1 MEETVSLLTPQPPAT
16 CLPPLGTTEAAVNG
30 GGGAMVVAEAAT
42 TPASGGQ
49 ASFEKKKRGRP
60 RKYDANG
67 NLTTSYQK
75 HQSASAFSFK
85 KSKPKQLPQIFASF
99 GEFPSLYQ

>member
-60 RKYDANG
+60 RKYDPKD
-67 NLTTSYQK
+67 NLTRSYQR
-75 HQSASAFSFK
+75 HRSVSAFSLSSK
-85 KSKPKQLPQIFASF
+85 KTRP
-99 GEFPSLYQ
+99 